1 MDLLQETEM
10 IDAFLEFFLTHPAT
24 HSQGS
29 LQIDLI
35 LISLTLL
42 KFVDNAFI
50 LDPTN
55 SQSNHS
61 CIGIDFKQP
70 CKTTEA
76 KLSLSLSLS
85 QKSTCLTTKAET

>member
-1 MDLLQETEM
+1 MVMDLLQETEM
-10 IDAFLEFFLTHPAT
+10 VDAFLEFFLTHPAT

-42 KFVDNAFI
+42 KFVDKAFI
-50 LDPTN
+50 FDPTN
-55 SQSNHS
+55 SQSDHS
-61 CIGIDFKQP
+61 CIGIDIKQP

-76 KLSLSLSLS
+76 KLSLS